1 MGCWVSVRSR
11 QGWTGVQEG
20 GISEAD
26 VVERLVRR
34 LPAGARL
41 HCVVDACR
49 GGIALG
55 LPARTRTRPDSWAE
69 WQARP

>member
-1 MGCWVSVRSR
+1 M
-11 QGWTGVQEG
+11 QEG

-69 WQARP
+69 WQARPRPLSAPA